1 MPVTEYRGMTLVA
14 ETPHRFG
21 AAAPNEGTPENGHSH
36 GENEHVHE
44 DVVIEA
50 SADD

>member
-21 AAAPNEGTPENGHSH
+21 AAAPNGGSSDNGHLH
-36 GENEHVHE
+36 GDNGHVHE
-44 DVVIEA
+44 EVV
-50 SADD
+50 ADD